1 MVRAPRGFARVRGIN
16 KVRAK
21 GRVYYYHRASG
32 VRLRAE
38 FGTPAFFLELDRL
51 NAVPRALTA
60 QYKPGSW
67 GALVVAYRSSPEFA
81 RLADRT
87 RADYQKVLDY
97 LAPIDAMPLPQLDG
111 PAVIAIRDRAFRQK
125 KRRFANHVLQVLCTV
140 LNWGR
145 PRRLAPAV
153 NPAAGIDKIPRPRDM
168 APANRPWT
176 PSECDAVIGAARG
189 GLRLAIALGMYA
201 AMRIGDATRVTW
213 SIYDGTALEWR
224 QGKTGDEVWVP
235 VHRELRALLDGA
247 PRPATTIVTGA
258 LGRPLTEAG
267 LEKSFRVLI
276 LTLEREGKIGK
287 GLTFHGLRH
296 TAGKALADLGAESRM
311 IQALLGHRSMAAS
324 LHYSDRADR
333 RRAATA
339 AIHVLERGS
348 SK

>member
-1 MVRAPRGFARVRGIN
+1 MVPVRGVN

-21 GRVYYYHRASG
+21 GRIYYYHRASG
-32 VRLRAE
+32 VRLRSE

-51 NAVPRALTA
+51 NAAPPAPNA
-60 QYKPGSW
+60 QNKPGTW
-67 GALVVAYRSSPEFA
+67 GALVAAYRCSPEFA

-87 RADYQKVLDY
+87 RSDYQKVLDY

-125 KRRFANHVLQVLCTV
+125 KWRFANYVLQVLCTL

-153 NPAAGIDKIPRPRDM
+153 NPAAGIDKIPRPRDK
-168 APANRPWT
+168 PRANRPWT
-176 PSECDAVIGAARG
+176 ASECAAVIGTASG

-213 SIYDGTALEWR
+213 SIYDGAALEWR

-235 VHRELRALLDGA
+235 AHRDLRILLDQA

-258 LGRPLTEAG
+258 RGRPLTEAG
-267 LEKSFRVLI
+267 LAKSFRTLI
-276 LTLEREGKIGK
+276 LGLERQGKIGDD
-287 GLTFHGLRH
+287 LTFHGLRH
-296 TAGKALADLGAESRM
+296 TAGKTLADLGADPRM

-324 LHYSDRADR
+324 LHYSDAADR

-339 AIHVLERGS
+339 AIHVLERG
-348 SK
+348 KR